1 MTDKPETSQKPEATQ
16 KPENKVPQTGDNAH
30 MMGYVLSTL
39 AAASLLLGAVVVEK
53 RRRNG

>member
-1 MTDKPETSQKPEATQ
+1 M
-16 KPENKVPQTGDNAH
+16 PQTGDNAH
-30 MMGYVLSTL
+30 MMGYVLATL